1 MYGRIEWPRVLQ
13 FGVTVGALASFAT
26 CAYDP
31 PPIPVGG
38 DRITLGYL
46 AGEWAGSFYSID
58 ADRGGSLFFRLR
70 AGADTAFGDILMTP
84 TREVHEPGEL
94 VEPRG
99 LEPPP
104 ILRVSFV
111 MATGDEVYGSLGPY
125 RDPECGCA
133 VQTRFAGRIV
143 TTGIEGTYTMRHI
156 EGGRTHRG
164 SWSAR
169 RVGPPPEAVGD
180 LPEGVRVG
188 DPETGEPGLVGPSER
203 EMIAQGEALFRDL
216 GCAFC
221 HGSEAEGGLGPGVA
235 AVAAHRDFSWIYRM
249 ILNPDSMLRNDPA
262 ASELYAAHRV
272 PMPDRGATP
281 WQALLLYE
289 YLVSRIQSD
298 DPPR

>member
-1 MYGRIEWPRVLQ
+1 MVARLAEGIAAPTAQRELDGISARLAEAYPDTNAGK
-13 FGVTVGALASFAT
+13 GVIV
-26 CAYDP
+26 
-31 PPIPVGG
+31 
-38 DRITLGYL
+38 
-46 AGEWAGSFYSID
+46 
-58 ADRGGSLFFRLR
+58 
-70 AGADTAFGDILMTP
+70 TP
-84 TREVHEPGEL
+84 TREMHDPGEL

-111 MATGDEVYGSLGPY
+111 MATGDEVYGSLEPY
-125 RDPECGCA
+125 RDTECGCT

-156 EGGRTHRG
+156 DDGMTHRG

-169 RVGPPPEAVGD
+169 RVGPPPEAVSD
-180 LPEGVRVG
+180 LPEGVRVDEPPAG
-188 DPETGEPGLVGPSER
+188 DPGIVGPTEE
-203 EMIAQGEALFRDL
+203 EMVAQGGALFRDL

-221 HGSEAEGGLGPGVA
+221 HGSEAEGGMGPAVD

-289 YLVSRIQSD
+289 YLVSRIRSD